1 MPINLGEAAHT
12 YTSRTREPK
21 ARGRSGV
28 QVSSRPGPAT
38 VREPVS
44 FLQKKK
50 VSIKPKANDTFKP
63 NTSVNS
69 V

>member
-44 FLQKKK
+44 CLQKK